1 MILHSHPLSSFC
13 WKVLIALYEKGIAF
27 EAKMADVGSDAG
39 RAAFA
44 ALWPVAKIPVLE
56 DGGRV
61 VPETSIIIEY
71 LDRTHK
77 QPPRLIP
84 EEAEAAQAVRLADR
98 VYDLYVQVPMQKI
111 VADRLRP
118 AGDRDP
124 YGVAE
129 ARRLLETGCALVDK
143 ELAGRPFAA
152 GDGVSLADCAAM
164 PALFY
169 ADKVMPLA
177 PRFGA
182 AAAYLER
189 MKQRPSF
196 ARVLGEAEPWFRY
209 FPAEDR

>member
-1 MILHSHPLSSFC
+1 MILHAHPLSSFC
-13 WKVLIALYEKGIAF
+13 WKVLIALYEKEISF
-27 EAKMADVGSDAG
+27 EQRMADVGSAEG

-44 ALWPVAKIPVLE
+44 ALWPIAKMPVLE
-56 DGGRV
+56 DAGRV

-71 LDRTHK
+71 LDRLHP

-84 EEAEAAQAVRLADR
+84 GEAEAAQAVRLADR
-98 VYDLYVQVPMQKI
+98 IYDLYVQVPMQKI

-118 AGDRDP
+118 AGARDA

-129 ARRLLETGCALVDK
+129 ARRLLETGCGLVDRD
-143 ELAGRPFAA
+143 LAERAFAA
-152 GDGVSLADCAAM
+152 GEAFSLADCAAM

-177 PRFGA
+177 ERFGA

-189 MKQRPSF
+189 MKERPSF
-196 ARVLGEAEPWFRY
+196 ARVLREAEPWFRY
-209 FPAEDR
+209 FPEEER